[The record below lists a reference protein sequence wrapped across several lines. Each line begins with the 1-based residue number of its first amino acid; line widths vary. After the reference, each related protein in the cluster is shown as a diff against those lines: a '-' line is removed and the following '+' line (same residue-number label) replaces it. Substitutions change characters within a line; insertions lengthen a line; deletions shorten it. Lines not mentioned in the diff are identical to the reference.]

1 MPQMRTGK
9 VVPMRLDARRYI
21 IIDAA
26 AKGMTYS
33 DMIKRFMEEWHMKRS
48 TVEMAIQDALKYMR
62 SPEAKETIA
71 AMNMAR
77 LDTIISDSMSD
88 KDRKNAVRA
97 IDVQNKLAG
106 GYEEKVKI
114 EDDSTINLVFEV

>member
-1 MPQMRTGK
+1 MRTGK

>member
-1 MPQMRTGK
+1 MRTGK

-62 SPEAKETIA
+62 SPETKETIA

>member
-33 DMIKRFMEEWHMKRS
+33 DMIKRFMDEWHMKRS

>member
-1 MPQMRTGK
+1 MRTGK

-114 EDDSTINLVFEV
+114 EDDSTINLVFEL